1 MRTQGSKVIDP
12 TLETEV
18 IEWLLVPVRECPD
31 EVSERRIVASYFRVP
46 HSQWGMLRAFVR
58 PVQIRRSRRRVL
70 FCQQLGIDL

>member
-12 TLETEV
+12 TLETDV
-18 IEWLLVPVRECPD
+18 LEWLIVPVRECPD

-46 HSQWGMLRAFVR
+46 HSHWGVLRAFVR